1 MVGVIAHLNPALL
14 IVWQGIQLHLAAID
28 GDRHRSCLREEL
40 AGALEREGK
49 HVEELHVQVAILKDI
64 CGNHARLQG
73 LRMQVEE
80 GAFFPEQPFQFPFIP
95 PRWRTSYLFHQHKHN
110 GRYAEC
116 QYPPNNFLCFWC
128 RFIVFDGDC
137 RPIVRKKIEQIE

>member
-1 MVGVIAHLNPALL
+1 MEMIAH
-14 IVWQGIQLHLAAID
+14 QGIGQYLHPGHHRRNGDID
-28 GDRHRSCLREEL
+28 KCN
-40 AGALEREGK
+40 GALF
-49 HVEELHVQVAILKDI
+49 VAHE
-64 CGNHARLQG
+64 NHARLQG

-128 RFIVFDGDC
+128 RFIVFDEDC
-137 RPIVRKKIEQIE
+137 RPIVRKRKSP